1 MATTQDART
10 PGFYAGLFLRTK
22 NRTRFWGWGNPGWG
36 EEKSAN
42 TPAAEMERPSP
53 SLAEWLRMAHSLLD
67 AKTVAPPSRSGAPG
81 SSHKSDPANAASEP
95 EDETRQ
101 AGFVCNKRVVGLVIR

>member
-1 MATTQDART
+1 MATTQDARK

-67 AKTVAPPSRSGAPG
+67 AKTVAPPRSGAPG
-81 SSHKSDPANAASEP
+81 SSHKSDPANVASEP
-95 EDETRQ
+95 EEETGQ